1 MKEQETLEHNQNW
14 QIMPKIYLP
23 FGTLQCE
30 EQKGLFVLRG
40 KLKIA
45 DIFAILALKLSKMR
59 TLGLCELTVKCCFP
73 DTSCP
78 L

>member
-1 MKEQETLEHNQNW
+1 MKERETLEHNQNW

-23 FGTLQCE
+23 FETLQCE
-30 EQKGLFVLRG
+30 EHWKGLFVLRE
-40 KLKIA
+40 KLKIEG
-45 DIFAILALKLSKMR
+45 IFAILALYLSNMP
-59 TLGLCELTVKCCFP
+59 TLGLCDGQSCFP

>member
-1 MKEQETLEHNQNW
+1 MKEWETLEHNQNW

-40 KLKIA
+40 KIKDRGYFC
-45 DIFAILALKLSKMR
+45 DIGAIS
-59 TLGLCELTVKCCFP
+59 F
-73 DTSCP
+73 
-78 L
+78 

>member
-1 MKEQETLEHNQNW
+1 MKEWETWELNQNW

-40 KLKIA
+40 KIKDRGYFC
-45 DIFAILALKLSKMR
+45 DIGALSFQYANSGSL
-59 TLGLCELTVKCCFP
+59 
-73 DTSCP
+73 
-78 L
+78 